1 MNTNDSL
8 FDKFIAF
15 IRGALRV
22 VTIAVAVIGILIL
35 VRSVVNALF
44 LYNYDRGSY
53 QTIAEYTVDNIAVG
67 ENYVIPYN
75 LGNAEYQ
82 RQNYEKAI
90 PYYWEALS
98 KKMPETEEECKV
110 RVNLALSMCH
120 TIDFDNLDVT
130 DPDAV
135 MQAISVLIEARYVL
149 TEKGCASEPVG
160 SFDGHYANADKLRND
175 IDEMLQYLS
184 QYAPN
189 EEGQGEGGG
198 GGEDENDSDGGGG
211 DDSQDQDQN
220 QDQDKDQDQ
229 DGDGDDSQSS
239 GSKERAEKEIEERA
253 RQEGLKEDLK
263 QQKQDLKEQSESP
276 RHNDYE
282 YLDGGGAQ
290 GYGDGTLW

>member
-1 MNTNDSL
+1 MDHNDNL

-22 VTIAVAVIGILIL
+22 ISIAIAVIGVLIII
-35 VRSVVNALF
+35 RSVVNALF
-44 LYNYDRGSY
+44 LYSYDRGSY

-82 RQNYEKAI
+82 RRNYEKAI

-135 MQAISVLIEARYVL
+135 MEAISVLLEARYVL

-160 SFDGHYANADKLRND
+160 SYDGHYENADKLRND
-175 IDEMLQYLS
+175 IDKMLEYLS

-189 EEGQGEGGG
+189 EEGQGDGG
-198 GGEDENDSDGGGG
+198 GGEDENDSDGGG
-211 DDSQDQDQN
+211 DDSRDQDK
-220 QDQDKDQDQ
+220 DKDQDQ

-239 GSKERAEKEIEERA
+239 GSKEQAEKEKQERA

-263 QQKQDLKEQSESP
+263 QQKQDLKEQNESP

-282 YLDGGGAQ
+282 YLDGGDAQ

>member
-1 MNTNDSL
+1 MKPNDNL

-15 IRGALRV
+15 IRGALSV
-22 VTIAVAVIGILIL
+22 ISVAVAVIGILIII
-35 VRSVVNALF
+35 RSVVNALF
-44 LYNYDRGSY
+44 LYNYDHGSY

-120 TIDFDNLDVT
+120 TIDFDSLDVT

-160 SFDGHYANADKLRND
+160 SYDGHFENADKLRND

-198 GGEDENDSDGGGG
+198 GGDDDDSDGGG

-220 QDQDKDQDQ
+220 QDQDKDQD
-229 DGDGDDSQSS
+229 GDGDDSQSA

-263 QQKQDLKEQSESP
+263 QQKQDLKEQSESA

-282 YLDGGGAQ
+282 YLDGGDAQ

>member
-22 VTIAVAVIGILIL
+22 VSIAVAVIGILIL

-120 TIDFDNLDVT
+120 TIDFDSLDVT

-135 MQAISVLIEARYVL
+135 MEAISVLLEARYVL

-184 QYAPN
+184 QHAPSDGD
-189 EEGQGEGGG
+189 GQDDGGG
-198 GGEDENDSDGGGG
+198 DDDSDGGG

-229 DGDGDDSQSS
+229 DGDGDDSQST
-239 GSKERAEKEIEERA
+239 GSKDQAEKEKQERA

>member
-22 VTIAVAVIGILIL
+22 VSIAVAVIGILIL

-120 TIDFDNLDVT
+120 TIDFDSLDVT

-135 MQAISVLIEARYVL
+135 MEAISVLLEARYVL

-184 QYAPN
+184 QHAPSDGD
-189 EEGQGEGGG
+189 GQDDGGG
-198 GGEDENDSDGGGG
+198 GDDDSDGGG

-229 DGDGDDSQSS
+229 DGDGDDSQST
-239 GSKERAEKEIEERA
+239 GSKDQAEKEKQERA

>member
-1 MNTNDSL
+1 MDHNDNL

-22 VTIAVAVIGILIL
+22 ISIAIAVIGVLIII
-35 VRSVVNALF
+35 RSVVNALF
-44 LYNYDRGSY
+44 LYSYDRGSY

-82 RQNYEKAI
+82 RRNYEKAI

-135 MQAISVLIEARYVL
+135 MEAISVLLEARYVL

-160 SFDGHYANADKLRND
+160 SYDGHYENADKLRND
-175 IDEMLQYLS
+175 IDKMLEYLS

-189 EEGQGEGGG
+189 EEGQGDGG
-198 GGEDENDSDGGGG
+198 GGEDENDSDGGG
-211 DDSQDQDQN
+211 DDSRDQDK
-220 QDQDKDQDQ
+220 DKDQDQ

-239 GSKERAEKEIEERA
+239 GSKEQAEKEKQERA

-282 YLDGGGAQ
+282 YLDGGDAQ

>member
-1 MNTNDSL
+1 MNPNDNL
-8 FDKFIAF
+8 FDKFIAA

-22 VTIAVAVIGILIL
+22 IAIAVAVFGVLILI
-35 VRSVVNALF
+35 RSIVNALF
-44 LYNYDRGSY
+44 LYNYGHGSY
-53 QTIAEYTVDNIAVG
+53 LTIAEHTVDNIMVG

-120 TIDFDNLDVT
+120 TIDFDSLDVT

-135 MQAISVLIEARYVL
+135 MEAISVLLEARYVL

-175 IDEMLQYLS
+175 IDETALRQISGDLSVPYINETEDIGTNLAGRLRSVKLMSRQAAFSAGNREGYIETYHYFAMFVEALLLIWLYLTIFR
-184 QYAPN
+184 
-189 EEGQGEGGG
+189 GGV
-198 GGEDENDSDGGGG
+198 
-211 DDSQDQDQN
+211 
-220 QDQDKDQDQ
+220 
-229 DGDGDDSQSS
+229 
-239 GSKERAEKEIEERA
+239 A
-253 RQEGLKEDLK
+253 
-263 QQKQDLKEQSESP
+263 
-276 RHNDYE
+276 
-282 YLDGGGAQ
+282 
-290 GYGDGTLW
+290 

>member
-1 MNTNDSL
+1 MKPNDNL

-15 IRGALRV
+15 IRGALSV
-22 VTIAVAVIGILIL
+22 ISVAVAVIGILIII
-35 VRSVVNALF
+35 RSAVNALF
-44 LYNYDRGSY
+44 LYNYDHGSY

-82 RQNYEKAI
+82 RRNYEKAI

-120 TIDFDNLDVT
+120 TIDFDSLDVT
-130 DPDAV
+130 DADAV
-135 MQAISVLIEARYVL
+135 MEAISVLVEARYVL

-160 SFDGHYANADKLRND
+160 SFDGHYENADKLRND

-198 GGEDENDSDGGGG
+198 GGDDDDSDGGG
-211 DDSQDQDQN
+211 DDSQDQN

-229 DGDGDDSQSS
+229 DGDGDDSQST
-239 GSKERAEKEIEERA
+239 GSQDQAEKEKQERA

-263 QQKQDLKEQSESP
+263 QQKQDLKEQSESA

-282 YLDGGGAQ
+282 YLDGGDAQ

>member
-15 IRGALRV
+15 LRGALRV
-22 VTIAVAVIGILIL
+22 VSIAVAVIGILIII
-35 VRSVVNALF
+35 RSAVNALF
-44 LYNYDRGSY
+44 LYNYDHGSY

-82 RQNYEKAI
+82 RRNYEKAI
-90 PYYWEALS
+90 SYYWEALS
-98 KKMPETEEECKV
+98 KKLPETEEECKV

-160 SFDGHYANADKLRND
+160 SYDGHFENADKLRND

-198 GGEDENDSDGGGG
+198 GGDDDDSDGGG

-220 QDQDKDQDQ
+220 QDQDKDQD
-229 DGDGDDSQSS
+229 GDGDDSQSA

-263 QQKQDLKEQSESP
+263 QQKQDLKEQSESA

-282 YLDGGGAQ
+282 YLDGGDAQ

>member
-22 VTIAVAVIGILIL
+22 VSIAVAVIGILIL

-120 TIDFDNLDVT
+120 TIDFDSLDVT

-135 MQAISVLIEARYVL
+135 MEAISVLLEARYVL

-184 QYAPN
+184 QHAPSDGD
-189 EEGQGEGGG
+189 GQ
-198 GGEDENDSDGGGG
+198 DDGGGG
-211 DDSQDQDQN
+211 DDDSDGGGDDSQDQN

-229 DGDGDDSQSS
+229 DGDGDDNQST
-239 GSKERAEKEIEERA
+239 GSKDQAEKEKQERA

>member
-22 VTIAVAVIGILIL
+22 VSIAVAVIGILIL
-35 VRSVVNALF
+35 IRSVVNAVF

-120 TIDFDNLDVT
+120 TIDFDSLDVT

-135 MQAISVLIEARYVL
+135 MEAISVLLEARYVL

-184 QYAPN
+184 QHAPSDGD
-189 EEGQGEGGG
+189 GQ
-198 GGEDENDSDGGGG
+198 DDGGGG
-211 DDSQDQDQN
+211 DDDSDGGGDDSQDQN

-229 DGDGDDSQSS
+229 DGDGDDSQST
-239 GSKERAEKEIEERA
+239 GSKDQAEKEKQERA

>member
-22 VTIAVAVIGILIL
+22 VSIAVAVIGILIL

-82 RQNYEKAI
+82 RRNYEKAI
-90 PYYWEALS
+90 SYYWEALS
-98 KKMPETEEECKV
+98 KKLPETEEECKV

-120 TIDFDNLDVT
+120 TIDFDSLDVT
-130 DPDAV
+130 DADAV
-135 MQAISVLIEARYVL
+135 MEAISVLVEARYVL

-160 SFDGHYANADKLRND
+160 SYDGHFENADKLRND

-198 GGEDENDSDGGGG
+198 GGDDDDSDGGG

-220 QDQDKDQDQ
+220 QDQDKDQD
-229 DGDGDDSQSS
+229 GDGDDSQSA

-263 QQKQDLKEQSESP
+263 QQKQDLKEQSESA

-282 YLDGGGAQ
+282 YLDGGDAQ

>member
-15 IRGALRV
+15 LRGALRV
-22 VTIAVAVIGILIL
+22 VSIAVAVIGILIII
-35 VRSVVNALF
+35 RSAVNALF
-44 LYNYDRGSY
+44 LYNYDHGSY

-82 RQNYEKAI
+82 RRNYEKAI
-90 PYYWEALS
+90 SYYWEALS
-98 KKMPETEEECKV
+98 KKLPETEEECKV

-160 SFDGHYANADKLRND
+160 SYDGHFENADKLRND

-198 GGEDENDSDGGGG
+198 GGDDDDSDGGG

-220 QDQDKDQDQ
+220 QDQDKDQD
-229 DGDGDDSQSS
+229 GDGDDSQSA
-239 GSKERAEKEIEERA
+239 GSKERAEKEIEEQA

-263 QQKQDLKEQSESP
+263 QQKQDLKEQSESA

-282 YLDGGGAQ
+282 YLDGGDAQ

>member
-1 MNTNDSL
+1 MKPNDNL

-15 IRGALRV
+15 LRGALRV
-22 VTIAVAVIGILIL
+22 VSIAVAVIGILIII
-35 VRSVVNALF
+35 RSAVNALF
-44 LYNYDRGSY
+44 LYNYDHGSY

-82 RQNYEKAI
+82 RRNYEKAI
-90 PYYWEALS
+90 SYYWEALS
-98 KKMPETEEECKV
+98 KKLPETEEECKV

-120 TIDFDNLDVT
+120 TIDFDSLDVT
-130 DPDAV
+130 DADAV
-135 MQAISVLIEARYVL
+135 MEAISVLVEARYVL

-160 SFDGHYANADKLRND
+160 SYDGHFENADKLRND

-198 GGEDENDSDGGGG
+198 GGDDDDSDGGG

-220 QDQDKDQDQ
+220 QDQDKDQD
-229 DGDGDDSQSS
+229 GDGDDSQSA

-263 QQKQDLKEQSESP
+263 QQKQDLKEQSESA

-282 YLDGGGAQ
+282 YLDGGDAQ

>member
-8 FDKFIAF
+8 FDKFIAL

-22 VTIAVAVIGILIL
+22 VSIAVAVIGILIL
-35 VRSVVNALF
+35 IRSVVNAVF

-120 TIDFDNLDVT
+120 TIDFDSLDVT

-135 MQAISVLIEARYVL
+135 MEAISVLLEARYVL

-184 QYAPN
+184 QHAPSDGD
-189 EEGQGEGGG
+189 GQ
-198 GGEDENDSDGGGG
+198 DDGGGG
-211 DDSQDQDQN
+211 DDDSDGGGDDSQDQN

-229 DGDGDDSQSS
+229 DGDGDDSQST
-239 GSKERAEKEIEERA
+239 GSKDQAEKEKQERA

>member
-1 MNTNDSL
+1 MKPNDNL

-15 IRGALRV
+15 IRGALSV
-22 VTIAVAVIGILIL
+22 ISVAVAVIGILIII
-35 VRSVVNALF
+35 RSVVNALF
-44 LYNYDRGSY
+44 LYNYDHGSY

-82 RQNYEKAI
+82 RRNYEKAI

-135 MQAISVLIEARYVL
+135 MQAISVLSEARYVL

-229 DGDGDDSQSS
+229 DGDGDDSQST
-239 GSKERAEKEIEERA
+239 GSKDQAEKEKQERA

>member
-22 VTIAVAVIGILIL
+22 VSIAVAVIGILIL

-120 TIDFDNLDVT
+120 TIDFDSLDVT

-135 MQAISVLIEARYVL
+135 MEAISVLLEARYVL

-184 QYAPN
+184 QHAPSDGD
-189 EEGQGEGGG
+189 GQ
-198 GGEDENDSDGGGG
+198 DDGGGG
-211 DDSQDQDQN
+211 DDDSDGGGDDSQDQN

-229 DGDGDDSQSS
+229 DGDGDDSQST
-239 GSKERAEKEIEERA
+239 GSKDQAEKEKQERA

-263 QQKQDLKEQSESP
+263 QQKQDLKEQSESS

>member
-22 VTIAVAVIGILIL
+22 VSIAVAVIGILIL

-120 TIDFDNLDVT
+120 TIDFDSLDVT

-135 MQAISVLIEARYVL
+135 MEAISVLLEARYVL

-184 QYAPN
+184 QHAPSDGD
-189 EEGQGEGGG
+189 GQ
-198 GGEDENDSDGGGG
+198 DDGGGG
-211 DDSQDQDQN
+211 DDDSDGGGDDSQDQN

-229 DGDGDDSQSS
+229 DGDGDDSQST
-239 GSKERAEKEIEERA
+239 GSKDQAEKEKQERA

>member
-22 VTIAVAVIGILIL
+22 VSIAVAVIGILIL

-160 SFDGHYANADKLRND
+160 SYDGHFENADKLRND

-198 GGEDENDSDGGGG
+198 GGDDDDSDGGG

-220 QDQDKDQDQ
+220 QDQDKDQD
-229 DGDGDDSQSS
+229 GDGDDSQST
-239 GSKERAEKEIEERA
+239 GSQDQAEKEKQERA

-263 QQKQDLKEQSESP
+263 QQKQDLKEQSESA

-282 YLDGGGAQ
+282 YLDGGDAQ

>member
-1 MNTNDSL
+1 MRPNDNL

-22 VTIAVAVIGILIL
+22 ISVAVAVIGILIII
-35 VRSVVNALF
+35 RSVVNALF

-82 RQNYEKAI
+82 RRNYEKAI
-90 PYYWEALS
+90 PYYWEALG
-98 KKMPETEEECKV
+98 KKLPETEEECKV

-120 TIDFDNLDVT
+120 TIDFDSLDVT
-130 DPDAV
+130 DQDAV
-135 MQAISVLIEARYVL
+135 MEAISVLIEARYVL

-189 EEGQGEGGG
+189 DGQGEDGGG
-198 GGEDENDSDGGGG
+198 GGDDDKDSDGGGQ
-211 DDSQDQDQN
+211 DDSQDQDQ
-220 QDQDKDQDQ
+220 DKDKDQDQ
-229 DGDGDDSQSS
+229 GGDGDDSQSS
-239 GSKERAEKEIEERA
+239 GSKEQAEKEIEERA

-282 YLDGGGAQ
+282 YLDGGDAQ

>member
-15 IRGALRV
+15 IRGALSV
-22 VTIAVAVIGILIL
+22 ISVAVAVIGILIII
-35 VRSVVNALF
+35 RSAVNALF
-44 LYNYDRGSY
+44 LYNYDHGSY

-82 RQNYEKAI
+82 RRNYEKAI

-120 TIDFDNLDVT
+120 TIDFDSLDVT
-130 DPDAV
+130 DADAV
-135 MQAISVLIEARYVL
+135 MEAISVLVEARYVL

-198 GGEDENDSDGGGG
+198 GGDDDDSDGGG

-220 QDQDKDQDQ
+220 QDQDKDQD
-229 DGDGDDSQSS
+229 GDGDDSQSA

-263 QQKQDLKEQSESP
+263 QQKQDLKEQSESA

-282 YLDGGGAQ
+282 YLDGGDAQ

>member
-15 IRGALRV
+15 LRGALRV
-22 VTIAVAVIGILIL
+22 VSIAVAVIGILIII
-35 VRSVVNALF
+35 RSAVNALF
-44 LYNYDRGSY
+44 LYNYDHGSY

-82 RQNYEKAI
+82 RRNYEKAI
-90 PYYWEALS
+90 SYYWEALS

-120 TIDFDNLDVT
+120 TIDFDSLDVT
-130 DPDAV
+130 DADAV
-135 MQAISVLIEARYVL
+135 MEAISVLVEARYVL

-160 SFDGHYANADKLRND
+160 SYDGHFENADKLRND

-198 GGEDENDSDGGGG
+198 GGDDDDSDGGG

-220 QDQDKDQDQ
+220 QDQDKDQD
-229 DGDGDDSQSS
+229 GDGDDSQSA

-263 QQKQDLKEQSESP
+263 QQKQDLKEQSESA

-282 YLDGGGAQ
+282 YLDGGDAQ

>member
-22 VTIAVAVIGILIL
+22 VSIAVAVIGILIL
-35 VRSVVNALF
+35 IRSVVNAVF

-120 TIDFDNLDVT
+120 TIDFDSLDVT

-135 MQAISVLIEARYVL
+135 MEAISVLLEARYVL

-160 SFDGHYANADKLRND
+160 SFDGHYENADKLRND

-184 QYAPN
+184 QHAPSDGD
-189 EEGQGEGGG
+189 GQ
-198 GGEDENDSDGGGG
+198 DDGGGG
-211 DDSQDQDQN
+211 DDDSDGGGDDSQDQN

-229 DGDGDDSQSS
+229 DGDGDDNQST
-239 GSKERAEKEIEERA
+239 GSKDQAEKEKQERA

>member
-15 IRGALRV
+15 LRGALRV
-22 VTIAVAVIGILIL
+22 VSIAVAVIGILIII
-35 VRSVVNALF
+35 RSAVNALF
-44 LYNYDRGSY
+44 LYNYDHGSY

-82 RQNYEKAI
+82 RRNYEKAI

-160 SFDGHYANADKLRND
+160 SYDGHFENADKLRND

-198 GGEDENDSDGGGG
+198 GGDDDDSDGGG

-220 QDQDKDQDQ
+220 QDQDKDQD
-229 DGDGDDSQSS
+229 GDGDDSQSA

-263 QQKQDLKEQSESP
+263 QQKQDLKEQSESA

-282 YLDGGGAQ
+282 YLDGGDAQ

>member
-22 VTIAVAVIGILIL
+22 VSIAVAVIGILIII
-35 VRSVVNALF
+35 RSAVNALF
-44 LYNYDRGSY
+44 LYNYDHGSY

-82 RQNYEKAI
+82 RRNYEKAI
-90 PYYWEALS
+90 SYYWEALS
-98 KKMPETEEECKV
+98 KKLPETEEECKV

-120 TIDFDNLDVT
+120 TIDFDSLDVT

-135 MQAISVLIEARYVL
+135 MEAISVLLEARYVL

-160 SFDGHYANADKLRND
+160 SYDGHFENADKLRND

-189 EEGQGEGGG
+189 DGQGEDGGG
-198 GGEDENDSDGGGG
+198 GGDDDKDSDGGGQ
-211 DDSQDQDQN
+211 DDSQDQDQ
-220 QDQDKDQDQ
+220 DKDKDQDQ
-229 DGDGDDSQSS
+229 GGDGDDSQSS
-239 GSKERAEKEIEERA
+239 GSKEQAEKEIEERA

-276 RHNDYE
+276 RHNNYE
-282 YLDGGGAQ
+282 YLDGGDAQ

>member
-22 VTIAVAVIGILIL
+22 VSIAVAVIGILIL

-82 RQNYEKAI
+82 RRNYEKAI
-90 PYYWEALS
+90 SYYWEALS
-98 KKMPETEEECKV
+98 KKLPETEEECKV

-160 SFDGHYANADKLRND
+160 SYDGHFENADKLRND

-198 GGEDENDSDGGGG
+198 GGDDDDSDGGG

-220 QDQDKDQDQ
+220 QDQDKDQD
-229 DGDGDDSQSS
+229 GDGDDSQST
-239 GSKERAEKEIEERA
+239 GSQDQAEKEKQERA

-263 QQKQDLKEQSESP
+263 QQKQDLKEQSESA

-282 YLDGGGAQ
+282 YLDGGDAQ